1 MFNKR
6 KAKKLIRQSI
16 EEGRYGS
23 FEEFKEAVEEIK
35 KKMEDLPN
43 PPPPPS
49 AIIGKKNVAKKR
61 RRLPVPTIS
70 TIIILILML
79 LVMIVAVPVIVL
91 KIEEVNA
98 KVIDNTMILNIKSIE
113 KYNSEYGDKIFYFSG
128 DGVKI
133 NEAWIRKTAGK
144 VDKVCE
150 RYTIKSDD
158 RTLEG
163 VMEAVWNIDKDYI
176 HYLTEFSTK
185 VSERLQWNNTTVKY
199 VVDNSKNLRMVFSIN
214 GVIYHISVDIVS
226 AGQGNDIKDTVLL
239 TLSKLKIN

>member
-35 KKMEDLPN
+35 KKMEELPN

-61 RRLPVPTIS
+61 KKLPVPTIS
-70 TIIILILML
+70 TIIILFLML
-79 LVMIVAVPVIVL
+79 LVMIVAVPVILL
-91 KIEEVNA
+91 KIEEFNA
-98 KVIDNTMILNIKSIE
+98 TAIDNTMILNINSIE
-113 KYNSEYGDKIFYFSG
+113 KYNSDYGDNILHFSG

-133 NEAWIRKTAGK
+133 NDAWIRKTDGK

-150 RYTIKSDD
+150 RYTLKSDD
-158 RTLEG
+158 MTLEG

-176 HYLTEFSTK
+176 KYLAEFSSK
-185 VSERLQWNNTTVKY
+185 VSERLQWNNTNVEY
-199 VVDNSKNLRMVFSIN
+199 IADNSKNIRIVFSIN
-214 GVIYHISVDIVS
+214 GVIYHIGVEIVS
-226 AGQGNDIKDTVLL
+226 VGQDKNINDTVLSIL
-239 TLSKLKIN
+239 NKLKIR

>member
-35 KKMEDLPN
+35 RKMEDLPN

-79 LVMIVAVPVIVL
+79 LVMIVAVPVIVI

-98 KVIDNTMILNIKSIE
+98 KVIDNSRILNIKSIE
-113 KYNSEYGDKIFYFSG
+113 KYNSEYGDKILYFSG

-133 NEAWIRKTAGK
+133 NEAWMRKTAGK
-144 VDKVCE
+144 VNKVCE
-150 RYTIKSDD
+150 RYTIKNDES
-158 RTLEG
+158 TLEG

-176 HYLTEFSTK
+176 HYLSEFSGK
-185 VSERLQWNNTTVKY
+185 VSERLQWNNTTVEY
-199 VVDNSKNLRMVFSIN
+199 IADNSKNIRVVFSIN
-214 GVIYHISVDIVS
+214 GVIYHISIEIVS
-226 AGQGNDIKDTVLL
+226 AGHDKDINDTVLSIL
-239 TLSKLKIN
+239 NKLKIS